1 VVKPGF
7 VRWHWLPP
15 ETSPDAA
22 VLLAARGMRAFGDG
36 FVSVLLPVYLLG
48 LGFDGFQIGAFA
60 TATLIGSAALTLL
73 VGFIAH
79 RFRARPLLVSGA
91 VLMAATGAAFTVVQ
105 GFWPLLV
112 VAFVG
117 TLNPS
122 SGDVSVFLPLEQS
135 VLPRTV
141 SKKERTSLFA
151 RYSLV
156 GSLVG
161 AAGALWA
168 GV

>member
-1 VVKPGF
+1 
-7 VRWHWLPP
+7 
-15 ETSPDAA
+15 
-22 VLLAARGMRAFGDG
+22 
-36 FVSVLLPVYLLG
+36 
-48 LGFDGFQIGAFA
+48 
-60 TATLIGSAALTLL
+60 
-73 VGFIAH
+73 
-79 RFRARPLLVSGA
+79 
-91 VLMAATGAAFTVVQ
+91 MAATGAGVVLVHD
-105 GFWPLLV
+105 FWPLLI

-141 SKKERTSLFA
+141 SARQRTALFA

-161 AAGALWA
+161 AAGALCA
-168 GV
+168 GVPQLVSARAGISLSAALQGMFVVYAVLGLVAFALYRRLSASLEEAQQVRAPLR